1 MKTKLIE
8 FGKLVIAAAIATG
21 IMIAC
26 VHAAAPESAV
36 LPAGTL
42 AEDLAECR
50 IAALGTARDAGA
62 DAGIVE
68 YGECAR
74 IARLAA
80 EEYAARLRDGGAR

>member
-1 MKTKLIE
+1 MKNKVID
-8 FGKLVIAAAIATG
+8 FGKLLIAAVISTG

-50 IAALGTARDAGA
+50 IAALGTARDAGE
-62 DAGIVE
+62 DAALSE

-80 EEYAARLRDGGAR
+80 EEYAARLREGGAK